1 MRKIGTEFILGK
13 NELNLP
19 PNKVVMKHILCALM
33 VITSPV
39 LWAQSLTAD
48 AIVYAE
54 NGEKFHLYLNGELM
68 NEDPKTNIKLR
79 GLTSEFY
86 QARVDFVD
94 SSLPDF
100 TNNNFAV
107 KYGIEVTYRVKLAK
121 NGYVLRYFSE
131 RPVDAQ
137 YKLDSETVVYHEGG
151 QDEVAVEPA
160 PVAEPTPNQ
169 NLNINMNVNE
179 NGANTQ
185 VNAGSTQ
192 KTTTTVTTTT
202 NGKPKAKS
210 ETVGINMNVDGMN
223 MGINMT
229 IPTDGMEVE
238 ESHTTT
244 TTTTTTTTSGNWDGG
259 NTRPAP
265 KPQSQPQAQP
275 AAQVNCGIAMNS
287 TSFAQ
292 AKSSIASKS
301 FSDSKMTTAKQITQ
315 TNCLTA
321 QQIKEITEL
330 FDFDEDRVT
339 YASYAHKRCVDPQNY
354 FIINDAFQF
363 ESSIDELNQNITK

>member
-1 MRKIGTEFILGK
+1 
-13 NELNLP
+13 
-19 PNKVVMKHILCALM
+19 MKHILCALM
-33 VITSPV
+33 VMTSPV

-94 SSLPDF
+94 SSIPDF
-100 TNNNFAV
+100 NSNNFAV

-131 RPVDAQ
+131 RPLEAQ
-137 YKLDSETVVYHEGG
+137 YKMDNETVIYHEGG
-151 QDEVAVEPA
+151 DVEPTSSE
-160 PVAEPTPNQ
+160 PVPNVQ
-169 NLNINMNVNE
+169 MNMNVNE
-179 NGANTQ
+179 NGNSTN
-185 VNAGSTQ
+185 VNAGTTQ

-229 IPTDGMEVE
+229 IPTDGMEIE

-244 TTTTTTTTSGNWDGG
+244 TTTTTTTTSGGYEQTQ
-259 NTRPAP
+259 TRPAP
-265 KPQSQPQAQP
+265 KPQAQPQAQP
-275 AAQVNCGIAMNS
+275 AVQGNCGVAMGTS
-287 TSFAQ
+287 SFAQ
-292 AKSSIASKS
+292 AKTSISSKS

-339 YASYAHKRCVDPQNY
+339 YASFAHKRCVDPQNY

>member
-1 MRKIGTEFILGK
+1 
-13 NELNLP
+13 
-19 PNKVVMKHILCALM
+19 MKHILCALM
-33 VITSPV
+33 VIASPV
-39 LWAQSLTAD
+39 LWAQTLTAD

-94 SSLPDF
+94 NSLPDF

-107 KYGIEVTYRVKLAK
+107 KYGIEVTYRVKLVK
-121 NGYVLRYFSE
+121 NGYALRYFSE
-131 RPVDAQ
+131 RPLETQ
-137 YKLDSETVVYHEGG
+137 YKMDSETVIYHEGG
-151 QDEVAVEPA
+151 SLDFEE
-160 PVAEPTPNQ
+160 EPTPQGNV
-169 NLNINMNVNE
+169 NINMNVNE
-179 NGANTQ
+179 QGANTN
-185 VNAGSTQ
+185 VNSGTTQ

-202 NGKPKAKS
+202 NGKPKSKT

-229 IPTDGMEVE
+229 IPTDGLEIE

-244 TTTTTTTTSGNWDGG
+244 TTTTTTTTSGGYEQTQ
-259 NTRPAP
+259 TRPTP
-265 KPQSQPQAQP
+265 KPQTQPQAQP
-275 AAQVNCGIAMNS
+275 AVQGNCGMAMNAS
-287 TSFAQ
+287 SFNQ
-292 AKSSIASKS
+292 AKSSISSKS

-321 QQIKEITEL
+321 QQIKEITML
-330 FDFDEDRVT
+330 FDFDADRVT
-339 YASYAHKRCVDPQNY
+339 YASFAHKRCTDPQNY
-354 FIINDAFQF
+354 FIVNDAFEF
-363 ESSIDELNQNITK
+363 ESSIEELNQNISK

>member
-1 MRKIGTEFILGK
+1 
-13 NELNLP
+13 
-19 PNKVVMKHILCALM
+19 MKHILCALM
-33 VITSPV
+33 VIASPV
-39 LWAQSLTAD
+39 LWAQTLTAD

-86 QARVDFVD
+86 QARVDFID
-94 SSLPDF
+94 ATLPDF

-107 KYGIEVTYRVKLAK
+107 KYGIEVTYRVKLVK
-121 NGYVLRYFSE
+121 NGYALRYFSE
-131 RPVDAQ
+131 RPLETQ
-137 YKLDSETVVYHEGG
+137 YNVDSETVIYHEGG
-151 QDEVAVEPA
+151 SVDVEEEPA
-160 PVAEPTPNQ
+160 PQGTM
-169 NLNINMNVNE
+169 NINMNVDE
-179 NGANTQ
+179 QGMNTN
-185 VNAGSTQ
+185 VNAGTTQ

-229 IPTDGMEVE
+229 IPTDGMEIE

-244 TTTTTTTTSGNWDGG
+244 TTTTTTTTSGGYEQTQ
-259 NTRPAP
+259 TRPVS
-265 KPQSQPQAQP
+265 KPQAQTQP
-275 AAQVNCGIAMNS
+275 QPVVQGNCGIAMS
-287 TSFAQ
+287 AASFNQ
-292 AKSSIASKS
+292 AKSSVSSKS

-321 QQIKEITEL
+321 QQIKEMTML
-330 FDFDEDRVT
+330 FDFETDRVT
-339 YASYAHKRCVDPQNY
+339 YASFAHKRCTDPQNY
-354 FIINDAFQF
+354 FIVNDAFEF
-363 ESSIDELNQNITK
+363 ESSIEELNQNINK

>member
-1 MRKIGTEFILGK
+1 MRKFGTEFILGK
-13 NELNLP
+13 NDLNLP

-33 VITSPV
+33 VIASPV

-48 AIVYAE
+48 AVVYAE

-68 NEDPKTNIKLR
+68 NEDPKTNLKLK

-94 SSLPDF
+94 ATLPDF

-107 KYGIEVTYRVKLAK
+107 KYGVEVTYKIKLVK
-121 NGYVLRYFSE
+121 NGYALRYFSE
-131 RPVDAQ
+131 RPLEAQ
-137 YKLDSETVVYHEGG
+137 YKVDSETVIYHEGG
-151 QDEVAVEPA
+151 NVEPE
-160 PVAEPTPNQ
+160 PEAEPTTLGNV
-169 NLNINMNVNE
+169 NINMNVNDQGMNTNV
-179 NGANTQ
+179 NGGT
-185 VNAGSTQ
+185 TQ

-202 NGKPKAKS
+202 NGKPKPKS

-229 IPTDGMEVE
+229 IPTDGMDIE

-244 TTTTTTTTSGNWDGG
+244 TTTTTTTSGGYEQTQ
-259 NTRPAP
+259 TRPAS
-265 KPQSQPQAQP
+265 KPQAQPQAQP
-275 AAQVNCGIAMNS
+275 AVQGNCGMAMS
-287 TSFAQ
+287 ASSFNQ
-292 AKSSIASKS
+292 AKSSISSKS

-321 QQIKEITEL
+321 QQIKELTML
-330 FDFDEDRVT
+330 FDFETDRVT
-339 YASYAHKRCVDPQNY
+339 YASFAHKRCVDPQNY
-354 FIINDAFQF
+354 FIVNDAFEF
-363 ESSIDELNQNITK
+363 ESSIEELNQNITK

>member
-1 MRKIGTEFILGK
+1 
-13 NELNLP
+13 
-19 PNKVVMKHILCALM
+19 MKHILCALM
-33 VITSPV
+33 VIASPV

-68 NEDPKTNIKLR
+68 NEDPKTNIKLK

-107 KYGIEVTYRVKLAK
+107 KYGIEVTYRVKLVK
-121 NGYVLRYFSE
+121 NGYALRYFSE
-131 RPVDAQ
+131 RPLEAQ
-137 YKLDSETVVYHEGG
+137 YKMDDETVIYHEGG
-151 QDEVAVEPA
+151 DVEPTIGE
-160 PVAEPTPNQ
+160 PVPDAQ
-169 NLNINMNVNE
+169 MNINMNVNE
-179 NGANTQ
+179 NGANTN
-185 VNAGSTQ
+185 VNAGTTQ

-202 NGKPKAKS
+202 NGKPKPKT

-244 TTTTTTTTSGNWDGG
+244 TTTTTTTSGGYEQTQ
-259 NTRPAP
+259 TRPAP
-265 KPQSQPQAQP
+265 KPQAQPQAQP
-275 AAQVNCGIAMNS
+275 AFQGNCGMAMS
-287 TSFAQ
+287 SSSFNQ
-292 AKSSIASKS
+292 AKSSISSKS

-321 QQIKEITEL
+321 QQIKEITML

-339 YASYAHKRCVDPQNY
+339 YASLAHKRCVDPQNY
-354 FIINDAFQF
+354 FMINDAFQF
-363 ESSIDELNQNITK
+363 ESSIEELNQNINK